1 MSKKLANNILIAVG
15 IVVLIAV
22 VALVYFRW
30 QGRQRT
36 PELTVPMADI
46 AELRFRVNDTVFK
59 LYRLD
64 DVWMLS
70 HPAYAA
76 PVAAD
81 EVAVETLLDNLRHWE
96 VRGIA
101 TAEVLD
107 SIVKDT
113 DNHAQGRLRIYTR
126 GRFGGLHPVWRGRWR
141 KADRTLYLKDGHRLY
156 SRLYDPRQTDGGGEA
171 ALAADFTAD
180 ARHWRNRWICHY
192 YYYDVARA
200 EWRDA
205 DGRHYVYT
213 AEAAQ
218 PQPAQNQTAA
228 LSAFRGVYFDR
239 YAEAADSAALRDA
252 LSHPAAARFSVV
264 STAGDRTQLEAYT
277 LYDTAGR
284 ADWFRLCGILE
295 KRPAEGDTPRAAASR
310 DTVFLSYQLLDRLR
324 AALGTIGE
332 TRSNETST
340 GI

>member
-22 VALVYFRW
+22 AALVYFRW

-36 PELTVPMADI
+36 PELTVPTADI

-101 TAEVLD
+101 TAEALDSVLD
-107 SIVKDT
+107 
-113 DNHAQGRLRIYTR
+113 AQNSRAGEGRLRIYTR
-126 GRFGGLHPVWRGRWR
+126 GRFGGRHPVWRGRWL
-141 KADRTLYLKDGHRLY
+141 KADRRLYLKESRRLY

-200 EWRDA
+200 EWQGG
-205 DGRHYVYT
+205 DGRRLVYT
-213 AEAAQ
+213 NEAAQ
-218 PQPAQNQTAA
+218 AQPTQNQTAA
-228 LSAFRGVYFDR
+228 QSALRGVYFDR
-239 YAEAADSAALRDA
+239 YAEAADSAARRNA
-252 LSHPAAARFSVV
+252 LSRPAAARFSVV
-264 STAGDRTQLEAYT
+264 STAGHRTQLDAYT

-295 KRPAEGDTPRAAASR
+295 KQPAEGDTPRAAASR

-324 AALGTIGE
+324 AALNALDETQTIKQ
-332 TRSNETST
+332 
-340 GI
+340 